1 MHEAYTRVPFLAESM
16 RILSKIRQKHF
27 LEMRFRY
34 NGKARKDIEM
44 QTRLMAALM

>member
-1 MHEAYTRVPFLAESM
+1 MQEAYTRTPFLAESM
-16 RILSKIRQKHF
+16 HILSKIRQKHF

-34 NGKARKDIEM
+34 NGRSRKDKEM